1 MGLIGIISISLGSLV
16 LLLILVGFFLPRK
29 VHVARSIIIDGS
41 KEDIFPHLNNLKLF
55 VEWSPWTE
63 KDPNMTQN
71 FSGPESGIACTYQW
85 EGDKKKVGT
94 GSMII
99 TNSVH
104 NERVETDLNFGK
116 QGTAQANWILESK
129 DSKTKVIWTLD
140 TDMGINPVG
149 RYFGLFM
156 DKMIGP
162 DYEHGLN
169 KLKAKLEN
177 K

>member
-16 LLLILVGFFLPRK
+16 LVLILVGFFLPRK
-29 VHVARSIIIDGS
+29 VHVARSILIDCP
-41 KEDIFPHLNNLKLF
+41 KETIFPHLNNLQHF
-55 VEWSPWTE
+55 VNWSPWTE
-63 KDPNMTQN
+63 KDPNMKQT
-71 FSGPESGIACTYQW
+71 FSGPESGTGCTYEW
-85 EGDKKKVGT
+85 EGDRKKVGS
-94 GSMII
+94 GSMCI
-99 TNSVH
+99 TNSIE
-104 NERVETDLNFGK
+104 NQRVETDLNFGK
-116 QGTAQANWILESK
+116 QGTAQANWILETK
-129 DSKTKVIWTLD
+129 DAKTKVIWTLD
-140 TDMGINPVG
+140 TDMGVNPIG